1 MEIKTQ
7 QLVLSVTVIIIGI
20 LIVVG
25 SLWGM
30 SALYKTYKV
39 WSYAQDG
46 KADLAKAEWTKKILT
61 EQAKAELENS
71 KLKSEAEVIRARG
84 VAEANK
90 IIGDSLKGNES
101 YLRYLWINN
110 IQSGENSERIYI
122 PTEAG
127 MPILEARK

>member
-127 MPILEARK
+127 LPILEARK